1 MNNTEVMNPLTHC
14 FFSAFIS
21 VEISDTMMHFD
32 KAMDEQMCEDVMS
45 LMDDTQRKYGYKYIS
60 ISMHVKLKLT
70 EKFIYNLFN

>member
-1 MNNTEVMNPLTHC
+1 
-14 FFSAFIS
+14 
-21 VEISDTMMHFD
+21 MMHFD
-32 KAMDEQMCEDVMS
+32 TAMDEQMCEDVMS